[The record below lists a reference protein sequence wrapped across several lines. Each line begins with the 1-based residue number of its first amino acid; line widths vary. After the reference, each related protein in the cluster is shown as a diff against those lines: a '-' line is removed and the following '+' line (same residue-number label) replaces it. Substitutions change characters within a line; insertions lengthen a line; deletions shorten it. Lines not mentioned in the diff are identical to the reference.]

1 MDNLEA
7 MDKLLESWNIPSLSP
22 EEIWSPDKTVTG
34 KKIESVIKTSQL
46 KTTTTT
52 SQCIS
57 FSYQQKIT
65 RHTKSQKES

>member
-7 MDKLLESWNIPSLSP
+7 MDKLLESRNIPSLSP
-22 EEIWSPDKTVTG
+22 EETQSPDKTVTG

-57 FSYQQKIT
+57 FSHQQKIT